1 MVADFG
7 YYSGFMERQD
17 QDREFGK
24 IVGLMTAG
32 LYEASFLTGVNNMMR
47 LATAGPENFDYEAGR
62 GIQNYFATQ
71 TPFGSLLAQVDR
83 MQNPY
88 KAAYEGA
95 TFSEMMNFAEVE
107 LGQGFFGKMLN
118 KFPGFAGQ
126 PPLVDQVT
134 GQGVPITPGVGP
146 NGLNPL
152 MQAIPFLPRQT
163 NADPVWQAIF
173 DIQGSYSQKNLP
185 KDLLPTSGE
194 QQQFNGLMAQVK
206 VDGKTLA
213 QAVIEFR
220 NRPDVREY
228 VAKSGVVLRN
238 SEINREFKRLFNDYA
253 SRAKNVLLNNNP
265 NLAERA
271 SLAEAANYAEK
282 IGNAEQMKQL
292 EAEIE
297 GLVQRAKRGY

>member
-1 MVADFG
+1 
-7 YYSGFMERQD
+7 
-17 QDREFGK
+17 
-24 IVGLMTAG
+24 
-32 LYEASFLTGVNNMMR
+32 
-47 LATAGPENFDYEAGR
+47 
-62 GIQNYFATQ
+62 
-71 TPFGSLLAQVDR
+71 
-83 MQNPY
+83 
-88 KAAYEGA
+88 
-95 TFSEMMNFAEVE
+95 
-107 LGQGFFGKMLN
+107 
-118 KFPGFAGQ
+118 
-126 PPLVDQVT
+126 LVDQVT

-185 KDLLPTSGE
+185 KDLLPTSTE
-194 QQQFNGLMAQVK
+194 QQQFNGLMAEVK

-238 SEINREFKRLFNDYA
+238 SDINREFKRLFNDYA